1 MTNWEVFN
9 AKLKQLKA
17 SKDAAE
23 MLVETFQNGGVEI
36 NTPLL
41 LKTGGEYSFMTV
53 IQLDADVF
61 NYIPK
66 MTDTE
71 IQLNSSLIKRALRR
85 HWYEVEFAF
94 FKLKTNQEFWDA
106 LSYFLMT
113 LANSISILYAIDFHN
128 AVESILSIVVAFLS
142 FYFRKKI
149 KEYISP
155 YLIRG
160 GFKVYKFAQPLL
172 KKYFK
177 KKLAL

>member
-1 MTNWEVFN
+1 MVNWKVFN
-9 AKLKQLKA
+9 EKLQQLKA

-41 LKTGGEYSFMTV
+41 LKTGGQYSFLTV
-53 IQLDADVF
+53 IQLDADIF

-71 IQLNSSLIKRALRR
+71 IQLNSSQIKRTLRR
-85 HWYEVEFAF
+85 HWYEVEFTF

-106 LSYFLMT
+106 LSYFLLT

-128 AVESILSIVVAFLS
+128 LVQFIVSTVIASLS

-160 GFKVYKFAQPLL
+160 GFKVYKFFQPVL

-177 KKLAL
+177 KLAL

>member
-1 MTNWEVFN
+1 MVNWKVFN
-9 AKLKQLKA
+9 EKLKQLKA

-66 MTDTE
+66 MTDSE
-71 IQLNSSLIKRALRR
+71 IQLNSSQIKRTLRR

-94 FKLKTNQEFWDA
+94 FKMQTNQEFWDA

-113 LANSISILYAIDFHN
+113 LANTISMLYALKYENMVQIIVT
-128 AVESILSIVVAFLS
+128 AVMAYVSVQ
-142 FYFRKKI
+142 FRKKI

-160 GFKVYKFAQPLL
+160 GFKVYKFAQPFL

-177 KKLAL
+177 RLSL